1 MSKGMHLRLSTVSE
15 KLRAIKEAEEIRN
28 FILQLLKLEDR
39 QSDTSTGF
47 LQVLRLSCQY
57 HSTLALYSHTSSEKE

>member
-1 MSKGMHLRLSTVSE
+1 MSKGMRLRLSTVSE

-28 FILQLLKLEDR
+28 FILQLLKLEDW

-47 LQVLRLSCQY
+47 LQVL
-57 HSTLALYSHTSSEKE
+57 

>member
-1 MSKGMHLRLSTVSE
+1 MCVLCLLSPKMSKGMRLRLSTVSE

-28 FILQLLKLEDR
+28 FILQLLKLEDW

-47 LQVLRLSCQY
+47 LQVL
-57 HSTLALYSHTSSEKE
+57 